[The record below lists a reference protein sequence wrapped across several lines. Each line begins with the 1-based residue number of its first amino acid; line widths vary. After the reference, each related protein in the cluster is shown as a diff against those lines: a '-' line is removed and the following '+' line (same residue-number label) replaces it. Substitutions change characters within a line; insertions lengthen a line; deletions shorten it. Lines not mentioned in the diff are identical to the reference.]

1 MKVKKFLQLIESS
14 SSINKTNLNRIDLAV
29 IDVIDFLKDNNIHNW
44 TEFTTSGRFDR
55 WVVDKII
62 DSNCEDKKDLN
73 EFRYKLKLKL
83 MDSIQLNSLLK
94 EYEDIEEFERCSE
107 IQKEIERKKPSK

>member
-1 MKVKKFLQLIESS
+1 MKIKKFYQ
-14 SSINKTNLNRIDLAV
+14 INILLEKSKDETMNRIDAGVL
-29 IDVIDFLKDNNIHNW
+29 DVLEFLRDNNIHNW

-62 DSNCEDKKDLN
+62 DSNCENKEDLN

-83 MDSIQLNSLLK
+83 SDLNQLNSMLK
-94 EYEDIEEFERCSE
+94 EYEELEEYEKCSE
-107 IQKEIERKKPSK
+107 IQKEISSKR

>member
-1 MKVKKFLQLIESS
+1 MKIKKFNQVSKLFESS
-14 SSINKTNLNRIDLAV
+14 EKNESISRIDAGV

-62 DSNCEDKKDLN
+62 DSNCENKEDLN

-83 MDSIQLNSLLK
+83 SDIEQLKYMLK
-94 EYEDIEEFERCSE
+94 DYEEMEEYEKCSE
-107 IQKEIERKKPSK
+107 IQNEIQSKNL

>member
-1 MKVKKFLQLIESS
+1 MKVKKFNQIVILFESLDK
-14 SSINKTNLNRIDLAV
+14 KTMSRVDAGVL
-29 IDVIDFLKDNNIHNW
+29 DVIEFLKDNNIHNW

-62 DSNCEDKKDLN
+62 DSNCETKEDLN

-83 MDSIQLNSLLK
+83 SDLEQLRLMLK
-94 EYEDIEEFERCSE
+94 EYEEMEEYEKCSE
-107 IQKEIERKKPSK
+107 IQQEMSIRK

>member
-1 MKVKKFLQLIESS
+1 MKIKKFYQINELFESTKKES
-14 SSINKTNLNRIDLAV
+14 MNRIDAGVL
-29 IDVIDFLKDNNIHNW
+29 DVIDFLKDNNIHSW

-62 DSNCEDKKDLN
+62 DSNCETKEDLN

-83 MDSIQLNSLLK
+83 SDLEQLRLMLK
-94 EYEDIEEFERCSE
+94 EYEEMEEYEKCSE
-107 IQKEIERKKPSK
+107 IQKEIKSKNL

>member
-1 MKVKKFLQLIESS
+1 MKIKKFYQIKESS
-14 SSINKTNLNRIDLAV
+14 ENSKVSMNRIDAGVL
-29 IDVIDFLKDNNIHNW
+29 DVINFLKDNNINNW

-62 DSNCEDKKDLN
+62 DSNCETKEDLN

-83 MDSIQLNSLLK
+83 SDINQLKSMLK
-94 EYEDIEEFERCSE
+94 EYEEVEEYEKCSE
-107 IQKEIERKKPSK
+107 IQKEMSSRR